1 MLSHVSVKWAIFS
14 TIGVLINVP
23 LILRGGDCRMICW
36 WTRRWTVNEEGGL
49 AGEVPVA
56 EHCECSGGGTKAR
69 LLQEA
74 RGLLLGWAD
83 RISFVNGWPEE
94 NNSRRNSKRLRIHP
108 LFLTSICS
116 TSYQSIN
123 TKHFCTAYT
132 TAVIV
137 ALFMFVSQQSKALLW
152 DCPLHLYLHV
162 SDIELLVMTKYQES
176 CCILSRK
183 ISLLKVQNFEM
194 VFREMVVLIC
204 SHL

>member
-1 MLSHVSVKWAIFS
+1 
-14 TIGVLINVP
+14 
-23 LILRGGDCRMICW
+23 MICW

-152 DCPLHLYLHV
+152 DCPLHLYCVRYWIACHDKV
-162 SDIELLVMTKYQES
+162 SRILLYFIEKN
-176 CCILSRK
+176 LSSEGAK
-183 ISLLKVQNFEM
+183 LWDGL
-194 VFREMVVLIC
+194 
-204 SHL
+204 